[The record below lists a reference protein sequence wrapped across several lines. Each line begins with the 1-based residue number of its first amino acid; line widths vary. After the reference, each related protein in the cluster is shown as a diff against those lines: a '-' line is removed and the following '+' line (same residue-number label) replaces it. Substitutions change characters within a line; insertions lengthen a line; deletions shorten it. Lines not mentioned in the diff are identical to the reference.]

1 MQEHYD
7 EFFEEVFTELEDKVC
22 VVTSSRYVV
31 TSPPPPPHS
40 DVSMVTSTPVV
51 SGRPSE
57 AHVEVN
63 VFRIKRSGGSRIS

>member
-31 TSPPPPPHS
+31 TSPPPHTQRCIHGN
-40 DVSMVTSTPVV
+40 DERLL
-51 SGRPSE
+51 SGDPSE

-63 VFRIKRSGGSRIS
+63 VFRIKRCGGSGIS